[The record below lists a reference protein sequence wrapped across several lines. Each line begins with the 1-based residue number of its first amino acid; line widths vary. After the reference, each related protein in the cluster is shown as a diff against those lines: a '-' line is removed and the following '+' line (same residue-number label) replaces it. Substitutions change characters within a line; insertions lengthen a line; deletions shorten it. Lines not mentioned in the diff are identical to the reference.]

1 MKKVTGERV
10 IYKFSNEMEAVVTVS
25 QGEII
30 KVHTNDCF
38 FQQIYD
44 ESQILE
50 SIDYDLLN
58 PATGPIYVEG
68 AEPGDILRVKIL
80 DIEVGSKGVAA
91 VVAGEGVLG
100 EQVKNPKVRIIN
112 IVDGFAIYDKHIKIP
127 IDPMIGVIGV
137 APAEEDGEWATNSPW
152 KHGGNMDT
160 TDIRTGST
168 LYFSV
173 NQKGAL
179 LALGDCHAAMGD
191 GEMCF
196 TGLEVPAKVLLK
208 LEVIKSKSI
217 KWPIVETKDHTMI
230 IASGDSI
237 DEAIYEASNQAI
249 GHMRDSLDIQWED
262 AYILG
267 SLVVDLKVSQVVDPK
282 VTVRAAIPK
291 NIVSTKQIIE
301 SIVGQ

>member
-1 MKKVTGERV
+1 MKKVTGEKV
-10 IYKFSNEMEAVVTVS
+10 IYKFSNEMEHVAMVS
-25 QGEII
+25 QGDVIE
-30 KVHTNDCF
+30 VHTNDCF

-44 ESQILE
+44 ESQVLE

-58 PATGPIYVEG
+58 PATGPIYVED
-68 AEPGDILRVKIL
+68 AEPGDLLKVNIL
-80 DIEVGSKGVAA
+80 DIEVGPKGVAA

-100 EQVKNPKVRIIN
+100 EQVKNPKIRIID
-112 IVDGFAIYDKHIKIP
+112 IVDNHAIYAENIKIP

-137 APAEEDGEWATNSPW
+137 APAKEDGEWATNSPW

-160 TDIRTGST
+160 TDIRAGST

-196 TGLEVPAKVLLK
+196 TGLEVPAKVLLR
-208 LEVIKSKSI
+208 LEVIKGKSI
-217 KWPIVETKDHTMI
+217 KWPIVETKDHTMV

-249 GHMRDSLDIQWED
+249 GHISDSLDIQWED

-267 SLVVDLKVSQVVDPK
+267 SLVVDLKISQVVDPK

-291 NIVSTKQIIE
+291 NIASTKQIIE
-301 SIVGQ
+301 SIAE